1 MPGSGSTFAAD
12 GPDTLGVH
20 SINHFAIAVPDLA
33 AAHGFYSSFGLDAR
47 EHGNRLALSVA
58 PQMPACGLIVEGAAK
73 RLHHLSFGI
82 YDSDLPRFRSHLE
95 QLRIE
100 RVRPP
105 AGFESDGLWIRDP
118 EGSLIELR
126 VAPKTSPDAAPAAEQ
141 ISVAPGVAGAPRRSQ
156 AGQVRPRRLS
166 HVLVFARDVLRQAG
180 FYATALGL
188 KLSDRA
194 GDGIAFMHAIHG
206 SDHHVIAFAKS
217 DGPGFHHCSWDVP
230 SVHHVGLG
238 ATQMADRGFAVGWG
252 LGRHVVGSNYFHY
265 VRDPWG
271 SYSEY
276 SCGIDYIPKGFA
288 WQPQDYP
295 AEDAFYVWGPTP
307 PADFAT
313 NYETAAATHG

>member
-1 MPGSGSTFAAD
+1 MPGAGSTFARGSEA
-12 GPDTLGVH
+12 LGVH

-33 AAHGFYSSFGLDAR
+33 AAQGFYTSVGLDAR
-47 EHGNRLALSVA
+47 PDGQRLALSVA
-58 PQMPACGLIVEGAAK
+58 PRAPACGLIIEGPAK

-82 YDSDLPRFRSHLE
+82 YESDLPRFRSHLQ

-100 RVRPP
+100 PARPP
-105 AGFESDGLWIRDP
+105 AAFESDGIWFHDP

-126 VAPKTSPDAAPAAEQ
+126 IAPKTSPDAKASADLISAPG
-141 ISVAPGVAGAPRRSQ
+141 GVAGAPRRSQ
-156 AGQVRPRRLS
+156 AGEVRPRRLS
-166 HVLVFARDVLRQAG
+166 HVLIFARDVLRQAE
-180 FYATALGL
+180 FYARALGL

-238 ATQMADRGFAVGWG
+238 AMQMADRGFTTGWG

-276 SCGIDYIPKGFA
+276 SCDIDYIPEGCD

-295 AEDAFYVWGPTP
+295 AEDAFYVWGPKP

-313 NYETAAATHG
+313 NYETTGG